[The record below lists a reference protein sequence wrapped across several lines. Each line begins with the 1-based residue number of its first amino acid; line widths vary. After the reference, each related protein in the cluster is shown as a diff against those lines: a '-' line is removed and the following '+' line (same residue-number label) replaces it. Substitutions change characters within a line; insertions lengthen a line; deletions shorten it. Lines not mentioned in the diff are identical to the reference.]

1 MKYFFLTEDWVT
13 GRVWSTEGLWTEAQW
28 RRPPQITRLPIVIE
42 ENGDRLWLYRV
53 EPMVLMVE
61 VRLPQSIVPPNSPT
75 AMVYDRSGVIGQV
88 VLKRLISA
96 DQVLDRLGQVA
107 PNLHSGSNP

>member
-1 MKYFFLTEDWVT
+1 MKYFFLAEGWVT
-13 GRVWSTEGLWTEAQW
+13 GRVWSTEGLWSEAQW
-28 RRPPQITRLPIVIE
+28 RRLPQITALPIVIA

-61 VRLPQSIVPPNSPT
+61 VRPPQLIVPANSPT
-75 AMVYDRSGVIGQV
+75 TIGQV

-96 DQVLDRLGQVA
+96 DQVLDRLGQTGMV
-107 PNLHSGSNP
+107 GID